1 MGNGVG
7 EIPFFRQTATVRFV
21 RGMPLHLAT
30 EQKFFVE
37 YEYAIAELKALMRS
51 FYIFS
56 KRRCCHHL
64 IVPLLAPS
72 A

>member
-1 MGNGVG
+1 MGNGLR
-7 EIPFFRQTATVRFV
+7 EIPFYRQTAAVRFV
-21 RGMPLHLAT
+21 RGMSLHLVA

-37 YEYAIAELKALMRS
+37 YEYAIAELKRLMKS

-56 KRRCCHHL
+56 KRRCRHRRV
-64 IVPLLAPS
+64 IPLFAPS